1 MSQFMRSFTIV
12 ALCLV
17 AGNLPAGAAK
27 AATDAPDQPVAQV
40 PPASVQPDAR
50 ANDTQPNNSQL
61 NNSPPADA
69 PQAVS
74 TEKGAA
80 LPDAQKNSADSPPSE
95 PAPQTAHQADAQA
108 ASQPESGAESGP
120 EPGAVS
126 GAESGPESAP
136 VPKPEK
142 AATTQDDTQQ
152 NTDVCRA
159 LPPLC
164 ELITSPFGNRR
175 MPGWLSRRGLVMR
188 DHEGIDIRAHMG
200 WPVTAF
206 KAGTVTRA
214 GENGAMGI
222 SVDIRQDDGMTAR
235 YGHMAKTLVKTGQSV
250 AAGTPIGLVGCTGRT
265 TGAHL
270 HFGLKNAA
278 GKAVDPTA
286 YLHSADEVLRP
297 APAEIPPVIE
307 AQSCGPVLRG
317 PNGRPMRL
325 GNTLKQL
332 DEYTPPPIP
341 TWKDAP

>member
-1 MSQFMRSFTIV
+1 
-12 ALCLV
+12 
-17 AGNLPAGAAK
+17 
-27 AATDAPDQPVAQV
+27 
-40 PPASVQPDAR
+40 
-50 ANDTQPNNSQL
+50 
-61 NNSPPADA
+61 
-69 PQAVS
+69 
-74 TEKGAA
+74 
-80 LPDAQKNSADSPPSE
+80 
-95 PAPQTAHQADAQA
+95 
-108 ASQPESGAESGP
+108 
-120 EPGAVS
+120 
-126 GAESGPESAP
+126 
-136 VPKPEK
+136 
-142 AATTQDDTQQ
+142 
-152 NTDVCRA
+152 
-159 LPPLC
+159 
-164 ELITSPFGNRR
+164 
-175 MPGWLSRRGLVMR
+175 MR
-188 DHEGIDIRAHMG
+188 DHAGIDIRAHMG

-206 KAGTVTRA
+206 KAGMVTRA

-270 HFGLKNAA
+270 HFGLKDAA

-297 APAEIPPVIE
+297 APTEIPPVIE